1 MIKIIKMK
9 KVSTLLLAVCSTMIF
24 AQKVSDYKYVSVPE
38 KFETFSEEYGLKNLF
53 TKTLAGKKYIS
64 LPVIKDNWPAE
75 AKNNYC
81 NVVTVDIL
89 KDKSLFKNK
98 LIVQFKDCNNKM
110 VLESKGSSNIKDFE
124 EGFHDALRQ
133 ALANVPVSNPVAL
146 LPAASNVTS
155 ATSNVTTTTTQNSSP
170 EPITTPVTSE
180 ANNFSNGKIN
190 LQKIQID
197 PSQFILAKSGSSVP
211 FAAFKTTSK
220 DSVFIVKLDNGST
233 TIGYFENGNIVID
246 IPQADGRYSKE
257 VFVAK

>member
-1 MIKIIKMK
+1 MK
-9 KVSTLLLAVCSTMIF
+9 KVSTFLLAVCSTMIF
-24 AQKVSDYKYVSVPE
+24 AQKVSDYKYVAVPE

-110 VLESKGSSNIKDFE
+110 IMESKGSSNIKDFE
-124 EGFHDALRQ
+124 EGFHDALKQ
-133 ALANVPVSNPVAL
+133 ALATVPVSNPVEL
-146 LPAASNVTS
+146 LPVATNVT
-155 ATSNVTTTTTQNSSP
+155 ATTNTITTTTQNSSP
-170 EPITTPVTSE
+170 ESVATTVTSE

-197 PSQFILAKSGSSVP
+197 PSQFILARSGSSVP
-211 FAAFKTTSK
+211 FAVFKATSK
-220 DSVFIVKLDNGST
+220 DSVFIVKLADGNT
-233 TIGYFENGNIVID
+233 TVGYFENGNIVID
-246 IPQADGRYSKE
+246 IPQTDGKYTKE
-257 VFVAK
+257 IFTAK